1 MELGEGLA
9 VVSKFIVNNVQYIIL
24 VMTAMLFA
32 ALLIFININIKLS
45 RMNKRYKKLMTGMD
59 GCNIER
65 ILMGH
70 IDEVREVVKKIEQL
84 EGENKDI
91 DHRAK
96 KSMQKIGI
104 VRFSAFEGIGSDLSY
119 AVAMLDHQNN
129 GIVLSSL
136 FGRENSRCYVKP
148 IENGV
153 STYTLMDEEKS
164 ALAEAMRK

>member
-1 MELGEGLA
+1 MELGEGLT
-9 VVSKFIVNNVQYIIL
+9 VVSNFIVNNVQYIIL

-32 ALLIFININIKLS
+32 ALIIFININIKLS

-70 IDEVREVVKKIEQL
+70 IDEVRDVVKKIEQL
-84 EGENKDI
+84 ENENRTI

-129 GIVLSSL
+129 GIILSSL
-136 FGRENSRCYVKP
+136 FGRENSRCYAKP

-164 ALAEAMRK
+164 ALAEAMKK